1 MVWSSIFCSIGMF
14 FGAGYY
20 TYRVSEKWNNAE
32 PRTHDSSAVT
42 AAKVTAIVL
51 FVIGGLLTI
60 ITIFL
65 RKQIMLAMS
74 CVKQAARSIAS
85 MPIIMTLP
93 ILQTCGFFAFGV
105 VWLYYAVHLAS
116 MGTLKTTT
124 LPFDSVVTV
133 RSFDYTQGIERF
145 GWYLL
150 FCFFWSS
157 GLISAVGSIIVAMRY
172 VSPYIHL
179 IHIVSLQFLFISN
192 IIDSTFLFFF
202 PYKSV
207 AKWYFTR
214 DKKQINSATVLSS
227 VSTTL
232 WYHVGTA
239 AFGSLIIAIIQLI
252 RAIITKLQKK
262 AKQMDS
268 KCAQAILCC
277 CQCCVFC
284 FEKCMKFINKNAYI
298 QTAIFG
304 TSFCTSAK
312 QAFFLI
318 LRNALRIG
326 SIGYVSTLVVFMGK
340 IFISITTT
348 GLIYMAMDDAIE
360 EEVHSL
366 YGPVIFAFLISY
378 FVADMFMDVFDM
390 STSTILQCFIAD
402 EEMFSGDQNFADGKM
417 RTFLSDYEKSERQIL
432 VSGP

>member
-1 MVWSSIFCSIGMF
+1 
-14 FGAGYY
+14 
-20 TYRVSEKWNNAE
+20 
-32 PRTHDSSAVT
+32 
-42 AAKVTAIVL
+42 
-51 FVIGGLLTI
+51 
-60 ITIFL
+60 
-65 RKQIMLAMS
+65 MS
-74 CVKQAARSIAS
+74 
-85 MPIIMTLP
+85 T
-93 ILQTCGFFAFGV
+93 F
-105 VWLYYAVHLAS
+105 
-116 MGTLKTTT
+116 
-124 LPFDSVVTV
+124 
-133 RSFDYTQGIERF
+133 
-145 GWYLL
+145 
-150 FCFFWSS
+150 
-157 GLISAVGSIIVAMRY
+157 
-172 VSPYIHL
+172 
-179 IHIVSLQFLFISN
+179 FLF
-192 IIDSTFLFFF
+192 
-202 PYKSV
+202 PYTSV

-214 DKKQINSATVLSS
+214 DKKQVNSSTVLSS
-227 VSTTL
+227 VGTTL

-252 RAIITKLQKK
+252 RAIITKLQQK

-326 SIGYVSTLVVFMGK
+326 SISYVSALVVFVGK
-340 IFISITTT
+340 IFISIITT

-366 YGPVIFAFLISY
+366 FAPVIFAFLISY